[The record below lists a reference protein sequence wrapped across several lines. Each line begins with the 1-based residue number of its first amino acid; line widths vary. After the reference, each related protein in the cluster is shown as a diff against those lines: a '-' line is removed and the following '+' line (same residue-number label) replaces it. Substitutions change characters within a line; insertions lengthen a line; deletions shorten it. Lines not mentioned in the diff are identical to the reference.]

1 VVQEIGHDASSCLS
15 NTSRLAIYRD
25 QSENYLV
32 TEKDRGIMLEVQ
44 EKIIAAVP
52 GMQSIRLPCGHSP
65 FLSHPDETVD
75 VIVKGAALQ

>member
-1 VVQEIGHDASSCLS
+1 MPPAAFQTPVDWQSTEIKVR
-15 NTSRLAIYRD
+15 TM
-25 QSENYLV
+25 YLV